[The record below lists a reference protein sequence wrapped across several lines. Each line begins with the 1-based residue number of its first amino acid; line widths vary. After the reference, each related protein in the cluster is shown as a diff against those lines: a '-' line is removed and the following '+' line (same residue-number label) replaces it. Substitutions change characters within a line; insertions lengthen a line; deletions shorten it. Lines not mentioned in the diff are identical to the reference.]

1 MNGDPY
7 RLRDAGR
14 DGWQAGW
21 PAIALCVVL
30 VLAGVSLVAGQTSA
44 PAADRAL
51 TAGVTETRLPNGL
64 RVLTKEVHSAPVV
77 SLGVWYRVGSRNEHN
92 GITGISHLLEHMM
105 FKGTQRYRVG
115 EIARTL
121 FLNGASFNANTYYD
135 WTSYYETLAADRLE
149 LAIEL
154 EADRMVHSRIDKAD
168 LDSEMTV
175 VRSELEGGE
184 NDPETLLRQA
194 VTATAIQAHPYHWPV
209 IGWRSDVEQMPRE
222 ALLTYYK
229 THYGPNNATVVIV
242 GDFETRRAL
251 DLVAQH
257 FRPHPSTR
265 PSPSSAASGA
275 SP

>member
-1 MNGDPY
+1 M
-7 RLRDAGR
+7 
-14 DGWQAGW
+14 
-21 PAIALCVVL
+21 
-30 VLAGVSLVAGQTSA
+30 SLVAGQA
-44 PAADRAL
+44 PSPTPAPVV

-64 RVLTKEVHSAPVV
+64 RVLTKEVRSAPVV
-77 SLGVWYRVGSRNEHN
+77 SFGVWYRVGSRNEHN

-121 FLNGASFNANTYYD
+121 FLNGASFNANTFYD
-135 WTSYYETLAADRLE
+135 WTSYFETLAADRLE

-154 EADRMVHSRIDKAD
+154 EADRMANSRIDKAD

-222 ALLTYYK
+222 ALHELL
-229 THYGPNNATVVIV
+229 P
-242 GDFETRRAL
+242 RRTTG
-251 DLVAQH
+251 
-257 FRPHPSTR
+257 RTTPRS
-265 PSPSSAASGA
+265 
-275 SP
+275 